1 MTQLK
6 TSLSLF
12 LLFLTLAVSAASGA
26 TYYVSQSSTPQPPY
40 DAWTNAA
47 LLIHEAVAQAS
58 SGDTV
63 LVSNGTYQ
71 GYSMVLGGASNVVV
85 VTNGIRLMSLN
96 GPAETR
102 IDGGS
107 SNRPVYV
114 EGSNSLVA
122 GFWLENGQ
130 AEEGGGGYCATY
142 AVISNCF
149 AMSNSAT
156 LGGGF
161 YLTGGGVLDGVQV
174 YTNRSEGGGGG
185 IYCTSDANDRGGQI
199 RNSAV
204 VQNSGCRSWG
214 SGGGIYGRDVQIENT
229 TVSENQAVQL
239 SGDGGGVYLY
249 GSNSWMRTCMVD
261 GNRAGRSGGGI
272 YAYNNP
278 WVENCTVILNS
289 VNDGHGGGVAC
300 SSGGRFRNSIIYYNT
315 CDRTSTSNLYS
326 LNTPAPV
333 YDHCCIPMTTNGTG
347 QIHAVPQ
354 YEDVYD
360 NGFNLLATSPCMDVG
375 TNQPWMA
382 DATDLSGYPRI
393 YNHIVDIGVDE
404 NAILGTEIELYSGFA
419 CKWTAPREG
428 VFRLQWTTN
437 PVLGDSWQDWGNA
450 KTSTGRTITF
460 LETNLERRAQFYRLI
475 WDKQP

>member
-1 MTQLK
+1 MTQPK

-12 LLFLTLAVSAASGA
+12 FLLLALAVSAASGA
-26 TYYVSQSSTPQPPY
+26 TYYVSQDSTPQPPY

-47 LLIHEAVAQAS
+47 HLIHEAVAQAT

-63 LVSNGTYQ
+63 LVSNGIYR

-85 VTNGIRLMSLN
+85 VTNGVRLMSLN
-96 GPAETR
+96 GVPETR

-114 EGSNSLVA
+114 EGSNSLVS
-122 GFWLENGQ
+122 GFWIENGV
-130 AEEGGGGYCATY
+130 AEEGGGGYCANY

-149 AMSNSAT
+149 AMSNSAE

-174 YTNRSEGGGGG
+174 YTNRSEANGGG
-185 IYCTSDANDRGGQI
+185 IYCTTGTNGLGGQI
-199 RNSAV
+199 RNSDV
-204 VQNSGCRSWG
+204 LQNSGCRSWG
-214 SGGGIYGRDVQIENT
+214 SGGGIYGRDLQMENT
-229 TVSENQAVQL
+229 TVSENQAVQI
-239 SGDGGGVYLY
+239 SADGGGVYLY

-261 GNRAGRSGGGI
+261 GNDTGRAGGGI
-272 YAYNNP
+272 YARNNP
-278 WVENCTVILNS
+278 LVENCTVILNS
-289 VNDGHGGGVAC
+289 ARESHGGGVAC
-300 SSGGRFRNSIIYYNT
+300 NSGGRFRNSIIYYNT
-315 CDRTSTSNLYS
+315 CDRFSTSNLYS
-326 LNTPAPV
+326 FNTPEPV
-333 YDHCCIPMTTNGTG
+333 YDNCCIPMTTNGTG

-354 YEDVYD
+354 YEDVFDHGY
-360 NGFNLLATSPCMDVG
+360 NLLATSPCMDVG

-404 NAILGTEIELYSGFA
+404 NAILATRTETFSGFA
-419 CKWTAPREG
+419 CTWTAPREG
-428 VFRLQWTTN
+428 VFRLQWSTN
-437 PVLGDSWQDWGNA
+437 PVLGNSWQDWGNA
-450 KTSTGRTITF
+450 KTSTGTTITF
-460 LETNLERRAQFYRLI
+460 AETNLAPRAQFYRLI

>member
-1 MTQLK
+1 MTQPK

-12 LLFLTLAVSAASGA
+12 LLLLALAVFAASGA
-26 TYYVSQSSTPQPPY
+26 TYYVSQDSTPQPPY

-47 LLIHEAVAQAS
+47 HLIHEAVAQAT

-63 LVSNGTYQ
+63 LVSNGIYQ

-85 VTNGIRLMSLN
+85 VTNGVRLMSLN

-122 GFWLENGQ
+122 GFWLENGM
-130 AEEGGGGYCATY
+130 AEDGGGGYCANY

-149 AMSNSAT
+149 AISNSADS
-156 LGGGF
+156 GGGF
-161 YLTGGGVLDGVQV
+161 FLTGGGVLDRVQV
-174 YTNRSEGGGGG
+174 YTNRADSGGGG
-185 IYCTSDANDRGGQI
+185 IYCSRGDNDLGGQI
-199 RNSAV
+199 RNSEV
-204 VQNSGCRSWG
+204 IENSGCRLYG
-214 SGGGIYGRDVQIENT
+214 PGGGGIYGRDAQIENT
-229 TVSENQAVQL
+229 TVSENQAFQL
-239 SGDGGGVYLY
+239 SADGGGVYLS
-249 GSNSWMRTCMVD
+249 GSNSWIRTCLIE
-261 GNRAGRSGGGI
+261 GNDTGRNGGGI
-272 YAYNNP
+272 YAFGNP
-278 WVENCTVILNS
+278 LVENCTLILNNAGS
-289 VNDGHGGGVAC
+289 KGGAVTC
-300 SSGGRFRNSIIYYNT
+300 NSGGRFRNSIIYYNT
-315 CDRTSTSNLYS
+315 SDRFSTSNLYS
-326 LNTPAPV
+326 FNTPAPV
-333 YDHCCIPMTTNGTG
+333 YDHCCIPMPTNGTG

-360 NGFNLLATSPCMDVG
+360 HGYNLLATSPCMDAG

-382 DATDLSGYPRI
+382 NATDLSGYPRI

-404 NAILGTEIELYSGFA
+404 NAILATRTETYSGFA
-419 CKWTAPREG
+419 CNWAAPRDG

-437 PVLGDSWQDWGNA
+437 PVQGDSWQDWGT
-450 KTSTGRTITF
+450 KISTGKTITF
-460 LETNLERRAQFYRLI
+460 AETNLTRRAQFYRLI